1 MINNSNNNNNDYT
14 IRKILSGEGINV
26 NNNNEGVALNLP
38 PEDIGNLNFFLNSFR
53 YILFLIKERLLK
65 NAIIVNND
73 NNNNNAN

>member
-1 MINNSNNNNNDYT
+1 MFDLVLCLTEYANGGVIVINNSNNNNNDFT

-38 PEDIGNLNFFLNSFR
+38 PEDI
-53 YILFLIKERLLK
+53 ERLLR